1 MPTAVVRALY
11 SHGNVPMAAKE
22 SRELKSAL
30 AQIQKEFGEGAIMS
44 LGAVASQEVEGISTG
59 SIGLDV
65 ALGGKGIPR
74 GRIVEIYGAES
85 SGKTTIALH
94 AAANV
99 QKAGGVVAFI
109 DAEHALDPSWAKK
122 IGVDLDSLLVSQP
135 SYGEE
140 GLRIAEMLVKSNAVD
155 LIVVDSVAALV
166 PKNELNNDIG
176 DASMGMQARLM
187 SQALRVLNP
196 SLSKTRTCIIF
207 INQIRQKI
215 GVMYGN
221 PETTTGGLALKF
233 YASVRLEVRPTT
245 NALKNDDG
253 NVIGKEVKVKVVKNK
268 IAPPFRTAEFF
279 IMYDKGIDHEADILK
294 LAVDEYEIV
303 AKSGSFFSYKD
314 QRLGQGADNVAKYLR
329 DNPAIRDAITADI
342 LAANFAR
349 TSGVPIPPDQDGEE
363 PEAALDA
370 AEATAET
377 PKPKKRG
384 KGAEKE

>member
-1 MPTAVVRALY
+1 
-11 SHGNVPMAAKE
+11 
-22 SRELKSAL
+22 
-30 AQIQKEFGEGAIMS
+30 
-44 LGAVASQEVEGISTG
+44 
-59 SIGLDV
+59 
-65 ALGGKGIPR
+65 
-74 GRIVEIYGAES
+74 
-85 SGKTTIALH
+85 
-94 AAANV
+94 
-99 QKAGGVVAFI
+99 
-109 DAEHALDPSWAKK
+109 
-122 IGVDLDSLLVSQP
+122 
-135 SYGEE
+135 
-140 GLRIAEMLVKSNAVD
+140 MLVKSNAVD

-196 SLSKTRTCIIF
+196 SISKTRTCIIF

-279 IMYDKGIDHEADILK
+279 IMYDKGIDYEADVLK
-294 LAVDEYEIV
+294 LAVDEYEVV

-314 QRLGQGADNVAKYLR
+314 QRLGQGAENVAKFLR
-329 DNPAIRDAITADI
+329 DTPAVRDAIAADI
-342 LAANFAR
+342 LAANTAR
-349 TSGVPIPPDQDGEE
+349 INGVPIPADQDGEE

-370 AEATAET
+370 AEAEA